1 MEWLLVDPK
10 TLDFG
15 NLTPVFWTIVFC
27 GMQFHLRTAVFL
39 SSHSLEFVVL
49 LVAYT
54 VDDGVNEGFNVV
66 SLLLVLF
73 FLKASRNAASAFIGA
88 LYFVIDLLDITKA
101 FFLFY
106 RYMEIS
112 SVLLRPPPVNPDYT
126 PTPRPIRFPQSRHY
140 QQYFQT
146 EQSPTETLDD
156 RIIRNPGPVPS
167 STTAE
172 VSLPPTDSAPPCKY
186 R

>member
-1 MEWLLVDPK
+1 
-10 TLDFG
+10 
-15 NLTPVFWTIVFC
+15 
-27 GMQFHLRTAVFL
+27 
-39 SSHSLEFVVL
+39 
-49 LVAYT
+49 
-54 VDDGVNEGFNVV
+54 
-66 SLLLVLF
+66 
-73 FLKASRNAASAFIGA
+73 
-88 LYFVIDLLDITKA
+88 
-101 FFLFY
+101 
-106 RYMEIS
+106 MEIS

-156 RIIRNPGPVPS
+156 RIIRNPGTVPS

-186 R
+186 RQFINFIRSLFIFWLGKTQLLGIVKFGSRISVFSRWFHCSLIRSVSLSE

>member
-27 GMQFHLRTAVFL
+27 GCLLIITLVGICCTSCCLYCRRRRQRRIQRRL
-39 SSHSLEFVVL
+39 SASS
-49 LVAYT
+49 T
-54 VDDGVNEGFNVV
+54 
-66 SLLLVLF
+66 LF
-73 FLKASRNAASAFIGA
+73 PE
-88 LYFVIDLLDITKA
+88 D
-101 FFLFY
+101 
-106 RYMEIS
+106 MEIS